1 MEGSKEPGGR
11 AMPFKQFLTSQHR
24 ACDELLTTTEQA
36 AHRGDWAAAVKA
48 AQTFIEATEAHLH
61 YEEDILF
68 PALQAAAPMTAGPV
82 AVMRSEHTQMRELFA
97 ELRDAVGGQD
107 ATLLADVVDTL
118 LLIMQQHNAKEE
130 NVLYPIADR
139 TLKDDPSSSPAHSSG
154 RG

>member
-1 MEGSKEPGGR
+1 
-11 AMPFKQFLTSQHR
+11 MPFKKSLTGQHR
-24 ACDELLTTTEQA
+24 ASDQLLTTTEQA
-36 AHRGDWAAAVKA
+36 AHRGDWAAAVEA
-48 AQTFIEATEAHLH
+48 AQAFIDATEAHLH

-82 AVMRSEHTQMRELFA
+82 VVMRSEHAQMRELFA
-97 ELRDAVGGQD
+97 ELRDAAGAQD

-139 TLKDDPSSSPAHSSG
+139 TLQDHPSPSPADSGG